1 MQLVFVHFFLHYFD
15 VFVCFQAV
23 KVVQPRLETSMPA
36 EYKKWVGPMLT
47 YITQFVAI
55 AIAFFVQRTISAIQ
69 SALLGSVMAVN
80 ASLILAKKYG
90 LMDAN
95 FDTNKANLN
104 ESLAYLLAAFG
115 IWWQLSN
122 SFGVPFPLNIITF
135 PLSMMETVLMK
146 LVNA

>member
-1 MQLVFVHFFLHYFD
+1 
-15 VFVCFQAV
+15 
-23 KVVQPRLETSMPA
+23 
-36 EYKKWVGPMLT
+36 
-47 YITQFVAI
+47 
-55 AIAFFVQRTISAIQ
+55 
-69 SALLGSVMAVN
+69 
-80 ASLILAKKYG
+80 LAKKYG